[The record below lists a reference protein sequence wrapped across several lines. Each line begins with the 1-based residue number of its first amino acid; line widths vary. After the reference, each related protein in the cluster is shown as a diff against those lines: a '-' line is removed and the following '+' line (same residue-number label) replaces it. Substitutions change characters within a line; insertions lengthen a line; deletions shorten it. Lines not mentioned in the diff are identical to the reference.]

1 MKLIKQA
8 GLYLLG
14 AGLLIFGNRKT
25 LDGILV
31 SLDPPEE
38 KDHKKFDEAFETQ
51 KITRNKENKLA
62 NEHIYFQTI
71 HIDERDMNATPTRK
85 TNIESD
91 NAETASASQ

>member
-38 KDHKKFDEAFETQ
+38 KDHKKFDETFETQ

-91 NAETASASQ
+91 HAETASASQ

>member
-62 NEHIYFQTI
+62 NENIYFQTI
-71 HIDERDMNATPTRK
+71 HIDNATPTRK
-85 TNIESD
+85 TSIESD

>member
-31 SLDPPEE
+31 SLESTEE
-38 KDHKKFDEAFETQ
+38 KDHKQFDEDFETQ
-51 KITRNKENKLA
+51 KITRNTDNKLA
-62 NEHIYFQTI
+62 NDNIYFQTI
-71 HIDERDMNATPTRK
+71 HIDKRDINATPTRK
-85 TNIESD
+85 TSIESD
-91 NAETASASQ
+91 HAETASASQ